1 MTSSMKEALY
11 KVENWLREPSFDSGL
26 KLYDKYGTNDVW
38 KGLLHSMGK
47 TSVTENKLIGLM
59 KVLFEEIKAAP
70 KQVEYVVL
78 YEPKKQV
85 LERQVKIRES
95 DMPDAPER
103 VKELVTERKKLW
115 REAYAEF
122 NRLDLIPTDAERLIS
137 AKIIN
142 DNWRRI
148 TRIWVMTEEFDRTVS
163 LLAEPVQAKIAA
175 KDMNSLHKSLCER
188 RSTRSKIKKGR
199 LRQFSIDEPDVDLLA
214 QCEAD
219 IDELEHLYEM
229 AEQEYEVI
237 LNQ

>member
-1 MTSSMKEALY
+1 MKEALY
-11 KVENWLREPSFDSGL
+11 KIENWLREPAFEGGL
-26 KLYDKYGTNDVW
+26 KLYEKWGTNEVW
-38 KGLLHSMGK
+38 KGLLKDMGK
-47 TSVTENKLIGLM
+47 TSVTEKKLLELM
-59 KVLFEEIKAAP
+59 KVLFEEMRAAP
-70 KQVEYVVL
+70 KVVEYVTI

-103 VKELVTERKKLW
+103 VKELVSERKQLW

-122 NRLDLIPTDAERLIS
+122 NKLELIPTDAERLIS
-137 AKIIN
+137 ARIIN

-148 TRIWVMTEEFDRTVS
+148 TKIWVMTEEFDRTGT
-163 LLAEPVQAKIAA
+163 LPAEPVKAIITA
-175 KDMNSLHKSLCER
+175 KDINSLYKSLCGR
-188 RSTRSKIKKGR
+188 RQLRSKIRAGR
-199 LRQFSIDEPDVDLLA
+199 LRQFHPDFPEVDLLA

-237 LNQ
+237 LDE

>member
-1 MTSSMKEALY
+1 MKEAFY
-11 KVENWLREPSFDSGL
+11 KVENWLREPCFDSGL
-26 KLYDKYGTNDVW
+26 KLYEMYGTNDVW
-38 KGLLHSMGK
+38 KGLLQSMGR
-47 TSVTENKLIGLM
+47 TSVTEKKLIELM
-59 KVLFEEIKAAP
+59 KVLLEEMKATP
-70 KQVEYVVL
+70 KQVEYVIL

-95 DMPDAPER
+95 DMPDAPNR
-103 VKELVTERKKLW
+103 VKELVAERKRLW

-122 NRLDLIPTDAERLIS
+122 NRLDLIATDAERIVS

-148 TRIWVMTEEFDRTVS
+148 TRIWVMTEEFDRTGS
-163 LLAEPVQAKIAA
+163 LPAEPVQAKITA

-199 LRQFSIDEPDVDLLA
+199 LRQFNIDEPEIDLLA

-229 AEQEYEVI
+229 AEQEYEII